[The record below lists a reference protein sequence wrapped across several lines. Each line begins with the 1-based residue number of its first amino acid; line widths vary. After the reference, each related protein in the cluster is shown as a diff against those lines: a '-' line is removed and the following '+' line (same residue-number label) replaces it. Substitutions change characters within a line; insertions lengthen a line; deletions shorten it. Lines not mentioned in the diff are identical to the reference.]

1 MDKLCIKSF
10 VGFFGVAIS
19 FIIGLGLVLLLGF
32 VFSLK
37 TKGILRILIN
47 SVAGLLILLA
57 FVLFRL
63 LYIPLNPLN
72 ALLVGFFGVPGLI
85 LIVVIVLFL

>member
-1 MDKLCIKSF
+1 